1 MTAAAEQFLPMKADE
16 FHILLA
22 LEKTELHGYALL
34 QEVQRAS
41 ERRISM
47 APSPFYRKLKRLD
60 AQGLLHETE
69 SRPAPEFDDERRRYF
84 ALTALGRQVLAA
96 EARRLIALAG
106 EERVIRVSRG

>member
-1 MTAAAEQFLPMKADE
+1 MTDAAEQYLPMKADE

-22 LEKTELHGYALL
+22 LEKSELHGYALL

-41 ERRISM
+41 ERRIST
-47 APSPFYRKLKRLD
+47 PFSRKLTRLD